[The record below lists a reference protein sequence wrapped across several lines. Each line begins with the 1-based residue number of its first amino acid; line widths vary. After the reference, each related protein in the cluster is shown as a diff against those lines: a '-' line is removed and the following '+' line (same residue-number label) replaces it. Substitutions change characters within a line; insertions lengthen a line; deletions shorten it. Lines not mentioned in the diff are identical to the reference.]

1 MKYEDYNTYVSSYL
15 NMQSSFFL
23 DAKLDRE
30 SSVICG
36 QIKEPSVLEIV
47 LNSTYITI
55 MVQSITDN
63 LGVDSDGN
71 VDLKSVGM
79 MYS

>member
-23 DAKLDRE
+23 DVELDRG
-30 SSVICG
+30 VICYLWTDERAKHFG
-36 QIKEPSVLEIV
+36 NSFK
-47 LNSTYITI
+47 LNIHYNNGSA
-55 MVQSITDN
+55 SITDN

-71 VDLKSVGM
+71 VDPKKV
-79 MYS
+79 